1 MKIDR
6 LAYMYGIDYNEYGCY
21 DKLRDKLQS
30 LRNKT
35 YFAYREGYVLTETEN
50 CKIKEPAIYKFD
62 EYFKRVEGTGH
73 STLGGRTYDYE
84 YEIFLSKESAL
95 EYANNKLIEFL
106 EQKKINDKKQEEL
119 DLKKLHYLAKKFDY
133 ILIKK
138 DL

>member
-6 LAYMYGIDYNEYGCY
+6 LAYMHGIDYTECGCY
-21 DKLRDKLQS
+21 TKLRDKLQS
-30 LRNKT
+30 LRNKE
-35 YFAYREGYVLTETEN
+35 YFVYREGYVIVN
-50 CKIKEPAIYKFD
+50 GKIKEPTLYNFD
-62 EYFKRVEGTGH
+62 KYFNKVKGTGH
-73 STLGGRTYDYE
+73 SELGGRTYDYE

-119 DLKKLHYLAKKFDY
+119 DLKKLHDLAKKFDY